1 LTSGSWGW
9 GLERI
14 PEEHE
19 RINHRAVIVTE
30 LLIPERTAAQARDRQ
45 VELITQESTRRA
57 GRDEIVAG
65 EYVAV
70 EASPLEQVR
79 LLVVVG
85 DERDLSTRRNC
96 VWFSDHVGR
105 P

>member
-1 LTSGSWGW
+1 VGLR
-9 GLERI
+9 LERI

-19 RINHRAVIVTE
+19 QINLSRRDHGAE
-30 LLIPERTAAQARDRQ
+30 LLIPTERPAVQARDRQ
-45 VELITQESTRRA
+45 VELITQESTGRA
-57 GRDEIVAG
+57 GRHEFVTG
-65 EYVAV
+65 EHVAV

-85 DERDLSTRRNC
+85 DERDVSSRRHP